1 MDLHTKAIMLRTIR
15 KDAIK
20 AEKEFVGKI
29 KELDN
34 QIEELNK
41 QKHLEFETFEKKIED
56 LVKDIPEDDFASF
69 ATACLGTMSDNLNSL
84 MIASYVKGHK
94 NMSQVRKNEF
104 LIMAMVSCGMID
116 ADELEKK
123 MFPDGFD
130 E

>member
-29 KELDN
+29 EELDN

-41 QKHLEFETFEKKIED
+41 QKHLEFEKFRKNVAE
-56 LVKDIPEDDFASF
+56 LVKDIPEDEFASF

-84 MIASYVKGHK
+84 MIAGYVSEHE
-94 NMSQVRKNEF
+94 NMSQTRKNEF
-104 LIMAMVSCGMID
+104 LLMAMVSCGMID
-116 ADELEKK
+116 ADELAKK